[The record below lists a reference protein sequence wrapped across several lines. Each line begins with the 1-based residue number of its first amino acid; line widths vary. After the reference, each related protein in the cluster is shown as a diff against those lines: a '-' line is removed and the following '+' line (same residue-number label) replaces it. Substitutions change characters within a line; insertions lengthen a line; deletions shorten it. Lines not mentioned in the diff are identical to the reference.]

1 MNKPMDESKKKKLL
15 DSFKIKGCPKCKK
28 DTIKT
33 TEFWSNMVRYQ
44 SCSNC
49 DHQEWVQITN
59 EKI

>member
-1 MNKPMDESKKKKLL
+1 MDVSKKKKLL